1 MIRHM
6 HASIKRSFHILT
18 QQNHDALN
26 NFPTEWTKL
35 VTTEFNVKCSRKQ
48 NTAICPVC
56 LCWQQTRDCGKQG
69 YKIHTV
75 CHLCIFCTRG
85 LLDLLIS
92 VTVLPPHATYIYT
105 IYSWAYCGVA
115 LLLVTSLVQ
124 PHIDILCCL
133 SPRGQLLKCMASV
146 VMGHCHVT
154 VCEDNPSSVAS
165 SSYFTSVQS
174 SAEHHFH

>member
-35 VTTEFNVKCSRKQ
+35 VTTEFNEGEIQQKR
-48 NTAICPVC
+48 NTVICPV
-56 LCWQQTRDCGKQG
+56 TDCGKHG
-69 YKIHTV
+69 YKIHIV

-92 VTVLPPHATYIYT
+92 VTVLPPHATYIY
-105 IYSWAYCGVA
+105 I
-115 LLLVTSLVQ
+115 L
-124 PHIDILCCL
+124 HIVGHIVEWLC
-133 SPRGQLLKCMASV
+133 
-146 VMGHCHVT
+146 
-154 VCEDNPSSVAS
+154 
-165 SSYFTSVQS
+165 Y
-174 SAEHHFH
+174 

>member
-48 NTAICPVC
+48 TQLFVLYVSAGSRQQIVASRDIKYILFVIFASFALEDFWTYSSLLLFCLPTPPIYIC
-56 LCWQQTRDCGKQG
+56 
-69 YKIHTV
+69 
-75 CHLCIFCTRG
+75 
-85 LLDLLIS
+85 
-92 VTVLPPHATYIYT
+92 T

-115 LLLVTSLVQ
+115 LLLVQ
-124 PHIDILCCL
+124 
-133 SPRGQLLKCMASV
+133 
-146 VMGHCHVT
+146 
-154 VCEDNPSSVAS
+154 
-165 SSYFTSVQS
+165 
-174 SAEHHFH
+174 